1 MSQPEIVQSVLG
13 EEDVVTRVHLGGEDE
28 LFVTPTRTLVYRAE
42 GLLSDESVDEFS
54 HAAEQLSVKE
64 GRRKAKI
71 SLDYGLDGSETFSLS
86 TKRLDDA
93 LQPVVEGVLSAAG
106 VTDEDGERLV
116 QAFRFSEL
124 TFVIT
129 DARVVRH
136 IGSAVWDEDY
146 EAYRF
151 ADVTDLEFESGS
163 VATTVV
169 LTVNGRQER
178 FKIPNEQARLVR
190 EKLARA
196 LCDYHGV
203 GSLEEFRVQMEKAR
217 ANAESADDAGRDNT
231 DFGAGPDPLS
241 ANPGELSDEP
251 ANATR
256 SEDSASAEP
265 TQQAARNQSTGSAEA
280 AAATGA
286 VAEAKAAEAATTQS
300 AAESPAAEQSSG
312 NVAGADDLGFEG
324 SGFESAAESEAGDT
338 ATADA
343 DYAALAAEVESL
355 REVVE
360 AQSEQIR
367 HQQELVE
374 QLIEELRRGR

>member
-86 TKRLDDA
+86 AKRLDDA
-93 LQPVVEGVLSAAG
+93 LQPIVEGVLSAAG

-169 LTVNGRQER
+169 LTVDGRQER

-203 GSLEEFRVQMEKAR
+203 GSLEEFRVQMEQAQ
-217 ANAESADDAGRDNT
+217 AAAEGADTERDNT

-256 SEDSASAEP
+256 SEDAAPAEP

>member
-54 HAAEQLSVKE
+54 HAAERLSVKE
-64 GRRKAKI
+64 GRRKAKL
-71 SLDYGLDGSETFSLS
+71 SLDYGLDGSETFSMS
-86 TKRLDDA
+86 SKRLDDA
-93 LQPVVEGVLSAAG
+93 LQPIVEGVLAAAG
-106 VTDEDGERLV
+106 VTDEDGERVV
-116 QAFRFSEL
+116 QTFRFSEL
-124 TFVIT
+124 TFVVT

-146 EAYRF
+146 ESYHYAN
-151 ADVTDLEFESGS
+151 VTDLEFESGS

-169 LTVNGRQER
+169 LTVDGRQER
-178 FKIPNEQARLVR
+178 FKIPNEEARLVR

-217 ANAESADDAGRDNT
+217 ANDESADADADRDNT

-256 SEDSASAEP
+256 AESDAPAEP
-265 TQQAARNQSTGSAEA
+265 SQQTARTQSVEA
-280 AAATGA
+280 PSATGA
-286 VAEAKAAEAATTQS
+286 VAEAKQ
-300 AAESPAAEQSSG
+300 AAESTATESASD
-312 NVAGADDLGFEG
+312 NVADAADLGFEG
-324 SGFESAAESEAGDT
+324 SGFESAADSESADAG
-338 ATADA
+338 AVDA
-343 DYAALAAEVESL
+343 DYAELAAEIESL

-360 AQSEQIR
+360 TQSEQIR
-367 HQQELVE
+367 YQQELVE

>member
-54 HAAEQLSVKE
+54 HAAERLSVKE
-64 GRRKAKI
+64 GRRKAKL
-71 SLDYGLDGSETFSLS
+71 SLDYGLDGSETFSMS
-86 TKRLDDA
+86 SKRLDDA
-93 LQPVVEGVLSAAG
+93 LQPIVEGVLAAAG
-106 VTDEDGERLV
+106 VTDEEGERVV
-116 QAFRFSEL
+116 QTFRFSEL
-124 TFVIT
+124 TFVVT

-146 EAYRF
+146 ESYRY

-169 LTVNGRQER
+169 LTVDGRQER
-178 FKIPNEQARLVR
+178 FKIPNEEARLVR

-217 ANAESADDAGRDNT
+217 ANDESADAAADRDNT

-251 ANATR
+251 ANGTR
-256 SEDSASAEP
+256 AEGDAPAEP
-265 TQQAARNQSTGSAEA
+265 SQQTARTQSVEA
-280 AAATGA
+280 PSATGA
-286 VAEAKAAEAATTQS
+286 VAEAKQ
-300 AAESPAAEQSSG
+300 AAESASTESASG
-312 NVAGADDLGFEG
+312 NVADAADLGFEG
-324 SGFESAAESEAGDT
+324 SGFESAAESESADSG
-338 ATADA
+338 AVDA
-343 DYAALAAEVESL
+343 DYAELADEIESL

>member
-86 TKRLDDA
+86 AKRLDDA
-93 LQPVVEGVLSAAG
+93 LQPIVEGVLSAAG

-169 LTVNGRQER
+169 LTVDGRQER

-203 GSLEEFRVQMEKAR
+203 GSLEEFRVQMEQAQ
-217 ANAESADDAGRDNT
+217 AAAEGADTERDNT
-231 DFGAGPDPLS
+231 DFGAGPEPTRAIPPPRTLTTPLS
-241 ANPGELSDEP
+241 LPKSSRSARSSRPKASRFATSRSWSNSSSKNSAAGGNAVARPATTAATYSRPSAFLTHDEP
-251 ANATR
+251 NGPSSPESNRTKWPVEMDAPQR
-256 SEDSASAEP
+256 
-265 TQQAARNQSTGSAEA
+265 RQSKSPSRW
-280 AAATGA
+280 
-286 VAEAKAAEAATTQS
+286 TT
-300 AAESPAAEQSSG
+300 
-312 NVAGADDLGFEG
+312 
-324 SGFESAAESEAGDT
+324 
-338 ATADA
+338 
-343 DYAALAAEVESL
+343 
-355 REVVE
+355 
-360 AQSEQIR
+360 
-367 HQQELVE
+367 
-374 QLIEELRRGR
+374 

>member
-54 HAAEQLSVKE
+54 HAAERLSVKE
-64 GRRKAKI
+64 GRRKAKL
-71 SLDYGLDGSETFSLS
+71 SFDYGLDGSETFSMS
-86 TKRLDDA
+86 SKRLDDA
-93 LQPVVEGVLSAAG
+93 LQPIVEGVLAAAG
-106 VTDEDGERLV
+106 VTDEDGERVV
-116 QAFRFSEL
+116 QTFRFSEL
-124 TFVIT
+124 TFVVT

-146 EAYRF
+146 ESYRY

-169 LTVNGRQER
+169 LTVDGRQER
-178 FKIPNEQARLVR
+178 FKIPNEEARLVR

-217 ANAESADDAGRDNT
+217 ANDESADADRDNT

-256 SEDSASAEP
+256 AEGDASAEP
-265 TQQAARNQSTGSAEA
+265 SQQTARKQSVEA
-280 AAATGA
+280 PSATGA
-286 VAEAKAAEAATTQS
+286 VAEAKQAAEAAST
-300 AAESPAAEQSSG
+300 ESSSG
-312 NVAGADDLGFEG
+312 NVADAADLGFEG
-324 SGFESAAESEAGDT
+324 SGFESAADSESADAG
-338 ATADA
+338 AVDA
-343 DYAALAAEVESL
+343 DYAELADEIESL

-367 HQQELVE
+367 YQQELVE

>member
-54 HAAEQLSVKE
+54 HAAERLSVKE

-86 TKRLDDA
+86 AKRLDDA
-93 LQPVVEGVLSAAG
+93 LQPIVEGVLAAAG

-146 EAYRF
+146 ESYRY

-169 LTVNGRQER
+169 LTVDGRQER

-203 GSLEEFRVQMEKAR
+203 GSLEEFRVQMEKAQ
-217 ANAESADDAGRDNT
+217 ATAESADTERDNT

-241 ANPGELSDEP
+241 ANPGELSDVP

-256 SEDSASAEP
+256 TEGDAPAEQSRRAAQTQSVESAP
-265 TQQAARNQSTGSAEA
+265 
-280 AAATGA
+280 ATGA

-300 AAESPAAEQSSG
+300 ATESPAAEPSSG
-312 NVAGADDLGFEG
+312 NVADAGDLGFEG
-324 SGFESAAESEAGDT
+324 SGFESAAESDSAG
-338 ATADA
+338 ATGSDA
-343 DYAALAAEVESL
+343 DYAELAAEIESL

>member
-54 HAAEQLSVKE
+54 HGAERLSVSE

-86 TKRLDDA
+86 AKRLDDA
-93 LQPVVEGVLSAAG
+93 LQPIVGGVLAAAG
-106 VTDEDGERLV
+106 VTDEGESV
-116 QAFRFSEL
+116 IQTFRFSEL
-124 TFVIT
+124 TFAVT

-146 EAYRF
+146 ESYHYS
-151 ADVTDLEFESGS
+151 DVSDLEFESGS

-169 LTVNGRQER
+169 LTVDGRQER
-178 FKIPNEQARLVR
+178 FKIPNEEARLVR
-190 EKLARA
+190 EKLAQA
-196 LCDYHGV
+196 LCEYHGV
-203 GSLEEFRVQMEKAR
+203 GSLEEFRVKM
-217 ANAESADDAGRDNT
+217 AEQAEAEAETEQERDNT

-256 SEDSASAEP
+256 TENDEP
-265 TQQAARNQSTGSAEA
+265 TESPNRQPVEA
-280 AAATGA
+280 ASTAGS
-286 VAEAKAAEAATTQS
+286 VSETQS
-300 AAESPAAEQSSG
+300 VTSEPD
-312 NVAGADDLGFEG
+312 NVADASDLGFEG
-324 SGFESAAESEAGDT
+324 SGFESATESDGNQ
-338 ATADA
+338 AD
-343 DYAALAAEVESL
+343 LAAEIESL

-360 AQSEQIR
+360 AQNEQL
-367 HQQELVE
+367 HYQQELIE
-374 QLIEELRRGR
+374 QLINELRRGR

>member
-86 TKRLDDA
+86 AKRLDDA
-93 LQPVVEGVLSAAG
+93 LQPIVEGVLSAAG

-169 LTVNGRQER
+169 LTVDGRQER
-178 FKIPNEQARLVR
+178 FKIPNEQAPTTSDS
-190 EKLARA
+190 KGRA
-196 LCDYHGV
+196 
-203 GSLEEFRVQMEKAR
+203 SNRPPSPRR
-217 ANAESADDAGRDNT
+217 AIPPPRT
-231 DFGAGPDPLS
+231 LTTPLS
-241 ANPGELSDEP
+241 LPKSSRSARSSRPKASRFATSRSWSNSSSKNSAAGGNAVARPATTAATYSRPSAFLTHDEP
-251 ANATR
+251 NGPSSPESNRTKWPVEMDAPQR
-256 SEDSASAEP
+256 
-265 TQQAARNQSTGSAEA
+265 RQSKSPSRW
-280 AAATGA
+280 
-286 VAEAKAAEAATTQS
+286 TT
-300 AAESPAAEQSSG
+300 
-312 NVAGADDLGFEG
+312 
-324 SGFESAAESEAGDT
+324 
-338 ATADA
+338 
-343 DYAALAAEVESL
+343 
-355 REVVE
+355 
-360 AQSEQIR
+360 
-367 HQQELVE
+367 
-374 QLIEELRRGR
+374 